1 MKLDHLGLVVED
13 IQKYFNE
20 FLMPV
25 LGIKELSEI
34 YTDYNQLSKVAFVKT
49 DNECRLELIEPL
61 NETSPVSE
69 VLKRKKGSLHHMCFI
84 AEDFEQDIKRLQENK
99 CLMISPPKPA
109 VAFNNQRV
117 VFFFTPTYEVIEI
130 VEETKADSL

>member
-13 IQKYFNE
+13 IEKYFNE

-25 LGIKELSEI
+25 LGIQELSEI

-49 DNECRLELIEPL
+49 ANECRIELIEPL
-61 NETSPVSE
+61 NEDSPVSQA
-69 VLKRKKGSLHHMCFI
+69 LKKKKGALHHMCFI
-84 AEDFEQDIKRLQENK
+84 AEDFEEDIKRLQENK

-109 VAFNNQRV
+109 VAFNNRRV

-130 VEETKADSL
+130 VEETKADLP

>member
-1 MKLDHLGLVVED
+1 MKLDHLGLVVEN

-25 LGIKELSEI
+25 LGIKELSEVYI
-34 YTDYNQLSKVAFVKT
+34 DYNQLSKVAFVNT
-49 DNECRLELIEPL
+49 ANECRIELIEPL
-61 NETSPVSE
+61 NESSPVSQ
-69 VLKRKKGSLHHMCFI
+69 VLRKRKGSLHHMCFF
-84 AEDFEQDIKRLQENK
+84 ADDFDSDIKRMQDNK

-109 VAFNNQRV
+109 VAFDNRRV

-130 VEETKADSL
+130 VEEKKEDQL